1 MLDPTEGRATMNPDG
16 TSAEFEAIAAANKPE
31 GDWMTTPPWAIRYRP
46 VQSGDNIIGTRVV
59 MAMRGEGLRSD
70 LRAITNPQPPSTS
83 IEVATEQ
90 NWYRNPAAPAGV
102 VDVPH
107 DDVLVEEEV
116 PYPDDQVPPEGDPH
130 HAEAMSR
137 LRRTPADGSR
147 WPLRLPT
154 RALAADSLV
163 GRRIIIRRLH
173 DDRTWRD
180 VRNHRAVSP
189 IVPAQRDA
197 NEQMVRVIDEASWYA
212 APGDTSIPAVMGIEA
227 FRVWVE

>member
-1 MLDPTEGRATMNPDG
+1 VNPDD
-16 TSAEFEAIAAANKPE
+16 TSAEFEAIAAANRPE
-31 GDWMTTPPWAIRYRP
+31 ADWMTTPPWAIRYRP
-46 VQSGDNIIGTRVV
+46 VQTGDNIIGARVV
-59 MAMRGEGLRSD
+59 VAMRGEGLRSD

-90 NWYRNPAAPAGV
+90 NWYRNPASPAGV
-102 VDVPH
+102 TDVPCEL
-107 DDVLVEEEV
+107 VLAEEAV
-116 PYPDDQVPPEGDPH
+116 PYPSDLPPEGDPR
-130 HAEAMSR
+130 HAEALHR
-137 LRRTPADGSR
+137 LRRTPADGSP

-154 RALAADSLV
+154 RAQAADSLV

-180 VRNHRAVSP
+180 VRNYRAVSP
-189 IVPAQRDA
+189 IVSAQRDA

-212 APGDTSIPAVMGIEA
+212 APGDASIPAAMGLEA